1 LSRSVMIIAS
11 EASGDM
17 YGARLVEEAHRLDS
31 SVRFFGI
38 GGQAMRAAGVE
49 TLVDSREMAVMGF
62 VEVVAHFGVIY
73 RAFRLMESLL
83 KREKPELLIL
93 IDYPGF
99 NLRLA
104 EKAKKAGVKVLYF
117 ITPQVWA
124 WHASRAR
131 KIARLV
137 DHAAVILPFE
147 VPIFEREGLAVTF
160 VGHPL
165 LDMAIP
171 SMTRDEAKLQF
182 GLKDGARTIGLF
194 PGSRR
199 REINAL
205 LPVMLQSASLLRER
219 FGELQFIL
227 PLAPG
232 VDRGLVDGF
241 LAAADVDVTVV
252 EGKNYDVIQVCD
264 LIIATSGTVTMEIAL
279 FGVPMVIIYK
289 VAPLTYA
296 IASRLVQVEHAGIC
310 NIIAGERV
318 VPELIQHEAQ
328 PLRIAAEVE
337 SMLTDGERYASIR
350 EKLLDVRAKL
360 GEPGAP
366 RRVAALALTL
376 MGGRGRGSDGGI

>member
-1 LSRSVMIIAS
+1 MIVAG

-38 GGQAMRAAGVE
+38 GGPLMRLAGVD
-49 TLVDSREMAVMGF
+49 TLVDSREMAVMGI
-62 VEVVAHFGVIY
+62 VEVISHFPVIY
-73 RAFRLMESLL
+73 RAFRKLQRLL
-83 KREKPELLIL
+83 ITRKPDLLIL

-104 EKAKKAGVKVLYF
+104 AVAKKAGVKVLYF

-124 WHASRAR
+124 WHSSRAR

-147 VPIFEREGLAVTF
+147 VPIYEREGLPVTF

-165 LDMAIP
+165 LDMAKA
-171 SMTRDEAKLQF
+171 SMTRAQAQTEF
-182 GLKDGARTIGLF
+182 GLDPQRSVIGLF
-194 PGSRR
+194 PGSRK

-205 LPVMLQSASLLRER
+205 LPVMLASARILNER
-219 FGELQFIL
+219 FPGVQFIL
-227 PLAPG
+227 PLASSL
-232 VDRGLVDGF
+232 DRSLIDSQLADCGLE
-241 LAAADVDVTVV
+241 VTVV
-252 EGKNYDVIQVCD
+252 AGKSYDVISVCD
-264 LIIATSGTVTMEIAL
+264 VIIATSGTVTMEIAL

-296 IASRLVQVEHAGIC
+296 IGKRLVQVDHAGIC
-310 NIIAGERV
+310 NIVAAERV
-318 VPELIQHEAQ
+318 VPELIQDDAE
-328 PLRIAAEVE
+328 PEKIVAEVE
-337 SMLTDGERYASIR
+337 SMLTDEDRAAEIR
-350 EKLLDVRAKL
+350 RKLLGVREKL

-366 RRVAALALTL
+366 GRVAAIALNMLA
-376 MGGRGRGSDGGI
+376 GRD

>member
-1 LSRSVMIIAS
+1 MSRSVMIIAG

-38 GGQAMRAAGVE
+38 GGQAMRTAGVE

-165 LDMAIP
+165 LDMALP
-171 SMTRDEAKLQF
+171 SMTRDEAMQQF
-182 GLKDGARTIGLF
+182 GLKDGMRTIGLF

-199 REINAL
+199 REIKAL
-205 LPVMLQSASLLRER
+205 LPVMLQSAALLKER

-241 LAAADVDVTVV
+241 LADATVTVTVV

-318 VPELIQHEAQ
+318 VPELIQHEAE
-328 PLRIAAEVE
+328 PRRIAAETE
-337 SMLTDGERYASIR
+337 SMLNDAERYASIR
-350 EKLLDVRAKL
+350 EKLLAVRAKL

-376 MGGRGRGSDGGI
+376 MGGRDRGSDGGI

>member
-1 LSRSVMIIAS
+1 MTKRVMIIAG

-17 YGARLVEEAHRLDS
+17 YGAKLVEEAHRLDS

-38 GGQAMRAAGVE
+38 GGQAMRQAGVE

-73 RAFRLMESLL
+73 RAFRLMERLL
-83 KREKPELLIL
+83 QREKPDLLIL

-104 EKAKKAGVKVLYF
+104 GVAKKAGVKVLYF

-147 VPIFEREGLAVTF
+147 VPIFEREGLPVTF

-165 LDMAIP
+165 LEMAVP
-171 SMTRDEAKLQF
+171 SLSRPEAQQQF
-182 GLKDGARTIGLF
+182 GLHPEKRTIGLF

-205 LPVMLQSASLLRER
+205 LPVMLASAALLQER
-219 FGELQFIL
+219 FGDLQFIL
-227 PLAPG
+227 PLASG
-232 VDRGLVDGF
+232 LDRGVIDGY
-241 LAAADVDVTVV
+241 LSTAGVEVTVV

-264 LIIATSGTVTMEIAL
+264 LIIAASGTVTMEIAL
-279 FGVPMVIIYK
+279 FGVPMVIVYK

-296 IASRLVQVEHAGIC
+296 IGKRLVQVEHAGIC

-318 VPELIQHEAQ
+318 VPELIQHEAE
-328 PLRIAAEVE
+328 PGRIVAEVE
-337 SMLTDGERYASIR
+337 SMLTDRVRSAQIR
-350 EKLLDVRAKL
+350 EKLLAVRAKL
-360 GEPGAP
+360 GQPGAP
-366 RRVAALALTL
+366 ARVAAIALKL
-376 MGGRGRGSDGGI
+376 MAEKE

>member
-1 LSRSVMIIAS
+1 MIIAG

-17 YGARLVEEAHRLDS
+17 YGAKVVEEAHRLDS

-73 RAFRLMESLL
+73 RAFRTMEALL
-83 KREKPELLIL
+83 HREKPDLLIL

-104 EKAKKAGVKVLYF
+104 AKAKQAGVTVLYF

-147 VPIFEREGLAVTF
+147 VPIFEKEGLPVTF

-165 LDMAIP
+165 LEMAVP
-171 SMTRDEAKLQF
+171 SMSRSEAQAAF
-182 GLKDGARTIGLF
+182 GLDPGKRTVGLF

-199 REINAL
+199 REINSL
-205 LPVMLQSASLLRER
+205 LPVMLESAARLGDR
-219 FGELQFIL
+219 FKDLQFIL

-232 VDRGLVDGF
+232 LDRGLVDGY
-241 LAAADVDVTVV
+241 LAAAPVSVTVV
-252 EGKNYDVIQVCD
+252 EGKNYDVIQTCD
-264 LIIATSGTVTMEIAL
+264 LIIAASGTVTMEIAL

-289 VAPLTYA
+289 IAPVSYA
-296 IASRLVQVEHAGIC
+296 IGKMLVQVEHVGIC

-318 VPELIQHEAQ
+318 VPELIQHEAE
-328 PLRIAAEVE
+328 PVRIAAEVE
-337 SMLTDGERYASIR
+337 SMLTDGSRYARIR
-350 EKLLDVRAKL
+350 DKLLAVRAKL
-360 GEPGAP
+360 GKPGAP
-366 RRVAALALTL
+366 GRVAAIALKL
-376 MGGRGRGSDGGI
+376 MAEKE

>member
-1 LSRSVMIIAS
+1 MIIAG

-17 YGARLVEEAHRLDS
+17 YGAKLVEEAHRLDS

-73 RAFRLMESLL
+73 RAFRKMEALL
-83 KREKPELLIL
+83 QRQKPDLLIL

-104 EKAKKAGVKVLYF
+104 AKAKLAGVKVLYF

-147 VPIFEREGLAVTF
+147 VPIFEREGLPVTF

-165 LDMAIP
+165 LDMAVP
-171 SMTRDEAKLQF
+171 SMPREMARQQF
-182 GLKDGARTIGLF
+182 GLASGQRTIGLF

-199 REINAL
+199 REINSL
-205 LPVMLQSASLLRER
+205 LPVMLESAALLKAR
-219 FGELQFIL
+219 FPDLQFIL

-232 VDRGLVDGF
+232 LDRSLVDAC
-241 LAAADVDVTVV
+241 LSVSAVDVVVV

-264 LIIATSGTVTMEIAL
+264 FIIATSGTVTMEIAL
-279 FGVPMVIIYK
+279 FGVPMVIVYK

-296 IASRLVQVEHAGIC
+296 IGKRLVQVEHAGIC
-310 NIIAGERV
+310 NIIANERV
-318 VPELIQHEAQ
+318 VPELIQNEAE
-328 PLRIAAEVE
+328 PGRIFAEAE
-337 SMLTDGERYASIR
+337 SILADEVRYAEIR
-350 EKLLDVRAKL
+350 EKLLAVRAKL

-366 RRVAALALTL
+366 GRVAAIALKI
-376 MGGRGRGSDGGI
+376 MDGRE